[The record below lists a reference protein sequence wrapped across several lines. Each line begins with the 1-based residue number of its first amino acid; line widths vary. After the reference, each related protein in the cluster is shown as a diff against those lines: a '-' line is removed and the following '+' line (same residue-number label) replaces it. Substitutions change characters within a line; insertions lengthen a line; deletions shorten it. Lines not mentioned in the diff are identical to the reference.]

1 MARPLLNIPTTA
13 YDPEKAAHICAEL
26 AKGETLTTILR
37 DMGEVAPSRWSIYQW
52 KTSTP
57 EFGTAYDLARDV
69 GFDVIAEDCMHI
81 IEDGSKDWTTRKARD
96 GSEYQVVDNEALGRS
111 KLRAEMRLKLLAV
124 WSPRYRQMSGLSI
137 SNPDGG
143 PVEFTDAAASAKIAS
158 LLALA
163 QARAAGKPEDGSDLA

>member
-1 MARPLLNIPTTA
+1 MARPLLNIPNA
-13 YDPEKAAHICAEL
+13 DYSPEQAAFICQEL
-26 AKGETLTTILR
+26 AKGEMLTAILR
-37 DMGEVAPSRWSIYQW
+37 ALPDPPTRWSIDRW
-52 KTSTP
+52 KKTIP
-57 EFGTAYDLARDV
+57 EFAEAYETARDV

-137 SNPDGG
+137 SNPEGG

>member
-1 MARPLLNIPTTA
+1 MARPLLNIPTTG
-13 YDPEKAAHICAEL
+13 YDPEKAAHICGLL
-26 AKGETLTTILR
+26 AQGETLTSILR
-37 DMGEVAPSRWSIYQW
+37 DMGEAAPSRWTIYQW
-52 KTSTP
+52 KAEIP
-57 EFGTAYDLARDV
+57 EFGTAYDRARDV

-81 IEDGSKDWTTRKARD
+81 IEDGSQDWTTRKARD

-163 QARAAGKPEDGSDLA
+163 QARASGKPEDGSDLA